1 MENLQKFKALVRG
14 KKIVLVGPP
23 GCGKGNRSDDLK
35 ALGLVHVASGIALR
49 ARVRDDSDSE
59 LSQKALEFMKQGD
72 LVPDEIVDPIVM
84 EHLNRQECRENGF
97 VLDGFPRNK
106 AQAEILFSRIDIDL
120 VLHLDVP
127 RKHLVYGVVQANRR
141 SCVDCAAGYS
151 DFTSPK
157 VEGVC
162 DKCGGKIVK
171 RADDNAETVENRLNL
186 YEEETKPILPDLEVK
201 GILEVLPIT
210 VTDDDEIDV
219 KYLKKLR
226 GEVYW
231 TETDQGEKTR
241 MLNFEGMRE
250 RLYNLL
256 AEKLK

>member
-1 MENLQKFKALVRG
+1 MENLQKLKALVRG

-23 GCGKGNRSDDLK
+23 GSGKGNRSDDLK

-49 ARVRDDSDSE
+49 ARVRDDPDSE

-127 RKHLVYGVVQANRR
+127 RKHLIYGVVQANRR

-151 DFTSPK
+151 DFTPPK

-171 RADDNAETVENRLNL
+171 RTDDNAETIENRLNL

-210 VTDDDEIDV
+210 VTDDDGIDD
-219 KYLKKLR
+219 KYLKKLG

-250 RLYNLL
+250 RLYHLL
-256 AEKLK
+256 AEKFK

>member
-1 MENLQKFKALVRG
+1 MENLQKLKALVRG

-23 GCGKGNRSDDLK
+23 GSGKGNRSDDLK

-49 ARVRDDSDSE
+49 ARVRDDPDSE

-72 LVPDEIVDPIVM
+72 LVPDEIVVPIVM
-84 EHLNRQECRENGF
+84 EHLNRQECRENGL

-151 DFTSPK
+151 DFTSPM

-171 RADDNAETVENRLNL
+171 RADDNAETIENRLNL
-186 YEEETKPILPDLEVK
+186 YEEETKPFLPDLEVK

-210 VTDDDEIDV
+210 VIDDDVIDD
-219 KYLKKLR
+219 KYLKK
-226 GEVYW
+226 
-231 TETDQGEKTR
+231 
-241 MLNFEGMRE
+241 
-250 RLYNLL
+250 
-256 AEKLK
+256 